1 VRLWQYSMQQLRRHT
16 HLGTNTTNN
25 NNDDIDIQYMDL
37 KEPAQD
43 NITKTVVQKQEYDA
57 MLVAMDEYELEIERL
72 ENLNATLTANVQTL
86 TSAALDGGGDTSE
99 IDDSL
104 TNRQRSI
111 SMDISPNEE
120 YNNQEDD
127 DMILTEDHYINKI
140 SKLQRQNVKKDKQ
153 MEHKKKLVS
162 QLSMNLKTAAEKISE
177 FGRERD
183 EWKAKYE
190 EAAKAQST
198 TTTQQNT
205 NDEEESTKQIHNYQ
219 IQVIQNELSSLL
231 NTIQTNNKSNS
242 KHREH
247 LLNEYRND
255 DTTILSM
262 EKPEDTLKRVIRH
275 LRNGDE
281 NEGDDDD
288 SVTLEK
294 SNKDE
299 ISDMTSTQQTGGGV
313 NRWDSVT
320 SIFGRGGSPS
330 LQEVVSVD
338 NVYGNSN
345 DDEEQEEDIEP
356 PTSEDSSTTNLHAP
370 QSVEEDVETNTEEEK
385 TISPQE
391 YFIKSILKSRG
402 YPGTTFSS
410 LKCGY
415 YNTPTVYQTASYGL
429 ALTKAIRSS
438 DTYTVQSLLDA
449 GLHPNACNEFGESI
463 LHAACRRGDYAMI
476 QVLIEAH
483 ASVQVVD
490 DFGRAPLHDAFW
502 TASPNL
508 NTIQLL
514 MDQDPWLL
522 CLMDSRGSTPLE
534 YVRKEHWNIWID
546 FLRDTADRYWLNV
559 NNDKRQDDDVVH
571 PKEPPL
577 AFVEPNSRPLSNPKE
592 IDPTDLEPIK
602 LIANGSITLQD
613 LTKAEEEHDTV
624 DDVSEDG
631 DRVDTISNNE
641 TEKTEQ
647 EDVISAEGSIAEE
660 VSSKDEQ
667 AEEQLKSDDIERQN
681 VETISIDDTG
691 DQSDS
696 STEEREDNLED
707 QIQVPI
713 SSLSVVDQQVD
724 SDDSEKGE
732 DINDSNTHGSEETD
746 SAEKVTQH
754 GTILLPQ
761 YAESHDAI
769 ESVYGVHT
777 AYEDQTSQ
785 NEELEQDIEDDYET
799 DDDNYIAKEP
809 KDDNNSQE
817 GEQLEEAVD
826 EINSECKPSE
836 VVESSSE
843 DDLESNVD
851 TSKYQEMEEPSET
864 IEEINSEIPEP
875 VSSCQGEQ
883 QLEEDETGNEASQA
897 CLVDDDETLNELSDI
912 PTSINVL
919 PKNHRSDVSTVMT
932 SATAITDGT
941 QARITAAGESKVL
954 SKTIDK
960 VKEQLDTGIDG
971 DRSLGNYHSVVSQYT
986 SSSKILLQD
995 ETLKSRLS
1003 RKHLYN
1009 RQGSL
1014 TTDDLLH
1021 VEDGAK
1027 DITSLGDRQV
1037 LVTSTDN
1044 EKYMVPR
1051 YKPPTMPPETNK
1063 DAMPFKKGLPDG
1075 YYTYKSSSGN
1085 DYSGQWKAGK
1095 RNGFGRA
1102 KYRQGEVYHGQWE
1115 LGRRSGHGCLYLV
1128 NTDVY
1133 DGGWKL
1139 NKKHGL
1145 GVYYWADGE
1154 VDISWY
1160 EHDVRKES
1168 VRWTKDRRRAY
1179 ALDLATSK
1187 KEQISLVRAANKIK
1201 EWEFKSQTL

>member
-1 VRLWQYSMQQLRRHT
+1 
-16 HLGTNTTNN
+16 
-25 NNDDIDIQYMDL
+25 
-37 KEPAQD
+37 
-43 NITKTVVQKQEYDA
+43 
-57 MLVAMDEYELEIERL
+57 
-72 ENLNATLTANVQTL
+72 
-86 TSAALDGGGDTSE
+86 
-99 IDDSL
+99 
-104 TNRQRSI
+104 
-111 SMDISPNEE
+111 
-120 YNNQEDD
+120 
-127 DMILTEDHYINKI
+127 
-140 SKLQRQNVKKDKQ
+140 
-153 MEHKKKLVS
+153 
-162 QLSMNLKTAAEKISE
+162 
-177 FGRERD
+177 
-183 EWKAKYE
+183 
-190 EAAKAQST
+190 
-198 TTTQQNT
+198 
-205 NDEEESTKQIHNYQ
+205 
-219 IQVIQNELSSLL
+219 
-231 NTIQTNNKSNS
+231 
-242 KHREH
+242 
-247 LLNEYRND
+247 
-255 DTTILSM
+255 
-262 EKPEDTLKRVIRH
+262 
-275 LRNGDE
+275 
-281 NEGDDDD
+281 
-288 SVTLEK
+288 
-294 SNKDE
+294 
-299 ISDMTSTQQTGGGV
+299 
-313 NRWDSVT
+313 
-320 SIFGRGGSPS
+320 
-330 LQEVVSVD
+330 
-338 NVYGNSN
+338 
-345 DDEEQEEDIEP
+345 
-356 PTSEDSSTTNLHAP
+356 
-370 QSVEEDVETNTEEEK
+370 
-385 TISPQE
+385 
-391 YFIKSILKSRG
+391 
-402 YPGTTFSS
+402 
-410 LKCGY
+410 
-415 YNTPTVYQTASYGL
+415 
-429 ALTKAIRSS
+429 
-438 DTYTVQSLLDA
+438 
-449 GLHPNACNEFGESI
+449 
-463 LHAACRRGDYAMI
+463 MI
-476 QVLIEAH
+476 QVLIEAD

-490 DFGRAPLHDAFW
+490 DFGRSPLHDAFW
-502 TASPNL
+502 TASPNFEI
-508 NTIQLL
+508 IQLL
-514 MDQDPWLL
+514 LHKDPWLL
-522 CLMDSRGSTPLE
+522 CLMDSRGSIPLE
-534 YVRKEHWNIWID
+534 FVRKEHWNIWID
-546 FLRDTADRYWLNV
+546 FLRDTADRYWPDV

-577 AFVEPNSRPLSNPKE
+577 AFIKPNSRPLSNSKE
-592 IDPTDLEPIK
+592 IALTDLEPIE

-647 EDVISAEGSIAEE
+647 EEVISAEGSIIEE
-660 VSSKDEQ
+660 VSCKGEQ

-681 VETISIDDTG
+681 VDKLSIDDTS

-713 SSLSVVDQQVD
+713 SSASVSLSN
-724 SDDSEKGE
+724 SEKGVMQ
-732 DINDSNTHGSEETD
+732 DMNDSNTCSSEETD

-785 NEELEQDIEDDYET
+785 NEELKQDLDDDYET
-799 DDDNYIAKEP
+799 DDDNYVAKEP
-809 KDDNNSQE
+809 KDDNNSKE

-836 VVESSSE
+836 VAESSNE

-875 VSSCQGEQ
+875 VSSCQDE

-897 CLVDDDETLNELSDI
+897 CLVDDDETINELSDI

-941 QARITAAGESKVL
+941 QARITAAEEDKSKVIAETL
-954 SKTIDK
+954 DK

-986 SSSKILLQD
+986 SSSKILQD

-1021 VEDGAK
+1021 VEDEAK

-1063 DAMPFKKGLPDG
+1063 DELPFKKGLPDG

-1095 RNGFGRA
+1095 RHGFGRA

-1201 EWEFKSQTL
+1201 EWEFKCQTL

>member
-1 VRLWQYSMQQLRRHT
+1 MQQLRRHT
-16 HLGTNTTNN
+16 HLGTNTK
-25 NNDDIDIQYMDL
+25 NDISNDNDIQYMDL

-43 NITKTVVQKQEYDA
+43 NVTETVVQKQEYDA

-72 ENLNATLTANVQTL
+72 EQLNATLTANVQTL
-86 TSAALDGGGDTSE
+86 TSAALDTGGGDTTTIPS

-104 TNRQRSI
+104 T
-111 SMDISPNEE
+111 MDLSPNEE
-120 YNNQEDD
+120 YNNQEED

-140 SKLQRQNVKKDKQ
+140 SKLQRQNLKKDKQ

-190 EAAKAQST
+190 EAVAQST
-198 TTTQQNT
+198 TTTQHNT
-205 NDEEESTKQIHNYQ
+205 NSDEEESTKQIHNYQ
-219 IQVIQNELSSLL
+219 IQVIQNELSTLL
-231 NTIQTNNKSNS
+231 HTIQTNKKSNS

-281 NEGDDDD
+281 NDDDD
-288 SVTLEK
+288 SVILEK

-299 ISDMTSTQQTGGGV
+299 IERVSSSQQTDGV
-313 NRWDSVT
+313 NIWDSVT
-320 SIFGRGGSPS
+320 SIFGRGGDGGSS
-330 LQEVVSVD
+330 LQEEEHQKQKNEAPTLPV
-338 NVYGNSN
+338 G
-345 DDEEQEEDIEP
+345 EEQEDVEP
-356 PTSEDSSTTNLHAP
+356 PTREDISTTNLHAP
-370 QSVEEDVETNTEEEK
+370 QSVEDNDESNTEEEN
-385 TISPQE
+385 TLSPQE
-391 YFIKSILKSRG
+391 YFIKCILQARG

-415 YNTPTVYQTASYGL
+415 YNTPTIYQTASYGV

-438 DTYTVQSLLDA
+438 DISTVQSLLDA
-449 GLHPNACNEFGESI
+449 GLHPNACNEFGESV

-476 QVLIEAH
+476 QVLIEAD

-490 DFGRAPLHDAFW
+490 DFGRTPLHDAFW
-502 TASPNL
+502 TASPNFEI
-508 NTIQLL
+508 IQLL
-514 MDQDPWLL
+514 LHIDPWLL

-546 FLRDTADRYWLNV
+546 FLRDTADRYWPNV

-577 AFVEPNSRPLSNPKE
+577 AFIKPNSRPLSNPKE
-592 IDPTDLEPIK
+592 IALTDLEPIE

-613 LTKAEEEHDTV
+613 LTKEEEEHDNAV
-624 DDVSEDG
+624 NDDDNSVIISEDG

-647 EDVISAEGSIAEE
+647 EDVISAEGSIIEE
-660 VSSKDEQ
+660 ISCKDEQ
-667 AEEQLKSDDIERQN
+667 AEEQLKSDDIVNQR
-681 VETISIDDTG
+681 VDKLSIDDTS

-696 STEEREDNLED
+696 STEEREYKLED

-713 SSLSVVDQQVD
+713 SSASVDQQVD
-724 SDDSEKGE
+724 SDDSEKA
-732 DINDSNTHGSEETD
+732 DMQDMNDSNTCSSEETN
-746 SAEKVTQH
+746 SVEKVTQH

-769 ESVYGVHT
+769 ESVYGIHT

-785 NEELEQDIEDDYET
+785 NEELEQDIDDDYET

-817 GEQLEEAVD
+817 GEQLEEVVD
-826 EINSECKPSE
+826 EINSECEPSE
-836 VVESSSE
+836 VVESSNE
-843 DDLESNVD
+843 DALEPDVVS
-851 TSKYQEMEEPSET
+851 SKSQEMDDVPSQT
-864 IEEINSEIPEP
+864 IEVNSDIPD
-875 VSSCQGEQ
+875 SLQDEQ
-883 QLEEDETGNEASQA
+883 QVEEDETGNEASQA
-897 CLVDDDETLNELSDI
+897 CLVDDDETLCELSDI

-941 QARITAAGESKVL
+941 QARITSAAEDKKVL
-954 SKTIDK
+954 AETIDK

-971 DRSLGNYHSVVSQYT
+971 DRSIGNYHSVVSQYT
-986 SSSKILLQD
+986 SSSKLVLQD

-1014 TTDDLLH
+1014 TTEDLLH
-1021 VEDGAK
+1021 VEDGGK
-1027 DITSLGDRQV
+1027 DINSRTEGRQV

-1051 YKPPTMPPETNK
+1051 YKPPTLPPETNK
-1063 DAMPFKKGLPDG
+1063 DATPFKKGLPDG
-1075 YYTYKSSSGN
+1075 YYTYKSTSGN

-1095 RNGFGRA
+1095 RHGFGRA

-1168 VRWTKDRRRAY
+1168 IRWTKDRRRAY

-1201 EWEFKSQTL
+1201 EWKFKSQTL